1 MKKILFVLLLSVVLP
16 IFFTVEDHRIISL
29 LPEISINDE
38 VIHHSYYT
46 LSYNEDHEQAN
57 WVAYKL
63 TSDMIQNGL
72 YSRTDNFKPDYK
84 VKSQSSQL
92 SDYKGS
98 GYDRGH
104 LCPAGDMKISKI
116 AMSESFY
123 MSNMSPQSPSFNR
136 GIWKS
141 LESIVRTWAI
151 ENDEI
156 YIVTGPILAEEFEFL
171 GSIGSN
177 SVSIPKYYYKVILD
191 YKKPELKG
199 IGFILENTKGQLPL
213 VSYAISID
221 TVEDLTGIDFFPSLP
236 DTIENIIEGSFS
248 IDKWSWGKN
257 K

>member
-1 MKKILFVLLLSVVLP
+1 MKNSVFILLLSVVLP
-16 IFFTVEDHRIISL
+16 IFWTVGDNQIISL
-29 LPEISINDE
+29 LPEISQKDE

-46 LSYNEDHEQAN
+46 LSYNEYHEQAN

-63 TSDMIQNGL
+63 TSDMIQNGS
-72 YSRTDNFKPDYK
+72 YNRTDNFRPDYK
-84 VKSQSSQL
+84 VKNESSQL
-92 SDYKGS
+92 SDYKGF

-104 LCPAGDMKISKI
+104 LCPAGDMKISKM

-123 MSNMSPQSPSFNR
+123 MSNISPQVPSFNR

-156 YIVTGPILAEEFEFL
+156 YIVTGPILSEEFAFL

-221 TVEDLTGIDFFPSLP
+221 NIEELTGIDFFPSLP
-236 DTIENIIEGSFS
+236 DTIENIIEESFS

>member
-156 YIVTGPILAEEFEFL
+156 YIVTGPILADGAYL

-177 SVSIPKYYYKVILD
+177 FVSIPKYYYKVILD
-191 YKKPELKG
+191 YQEPELKG
-199 IGFILENTKGQLPL
+199 IGFVLENVKGKSSL

-221 TVEDLTGIDFFPSLP
+221 NVEELTGIDFFPSLP
-236 DTIENIIEGSFS
+236 DTIENIIEESLS
-248 IDKWSWGKN
+248 IDKWNWKKN

>member
-1 MKKILFVLLLSVVLP
+1 MKKILFVLLVNLLFPSEGNIGLP
-16 IFFTVEDHRIISL
+16 KIH
-29 LPEISINDE
+29 PNDE

-63 TSDMIQNGL
+63 TSEMIQNGS
-72 YSRTDNFKPDYK
+72 YNRTDNFRPDYK
-84 VKSQSSQL
+84 VKNQSSQL

-123 MSNMSPQSPSFNR
+123 MTNMSPQSPSFNR

-156 YIVTGPILAEEFEFL
+156 YVVTGPILTDII

-191 YKKPELKG
+191 YKEPELKG
-199 IGFILENTKGQLPL
+199 IGFVLENAKSKSSL

-221 TVEDLTGIDFFPSLP
+221 NVEELTGIDFFPSLP
-236 DTIENIIEGSFS
+236 DTIENIIEESFS
-248 IDKWSWGKN
+248 IDKWNWKKN